1 MLLKTENEMRALTS
15 CLPLET
21 EGVNSHRQ
29 RKETKR
35 EMGRPVLTQKPALP
49 GCSCLVQTGH
59 ARGPLLYL
67 STLYQ
72 SEPAH
77 VRAKKQDLVADL
89 ITTIILKHCC
99 A

>member
-1 MLLKTENEMRALTS
+1 MRALSS

-21 EGVNSHRQ
+21 EGVNSLRQ
-29 RKETKR
+29 RETKR

-59 ARGPLLYL
+59 ATGPLLYL

-77 VRAKKQDLVADL
+77 VWAKKQDLVADL

>member
-1 MLLKTENEMRALTS
+1 MRALAS

-21 EGVNSHRQ
+21 EGVNSLRQ
-29 RKETKR
+29 KETKR
-35 EMGRPVLTQKPALP
+35 EMGRLALTQKPALP
-49 GCSCLVQTGH
+49 GCSFLVQTGH
-59 ARGPLLYL
+59 ATGPLLYL

-72 SEPAH
+72 SEPAR
-77 VRAKKQDLVADL
+77 VWAKKQDLVADL